1 MFTTF
6 SHTPS
11 FTHAQYGTMSSL
23 ADKIVESFL
32 EQLAQTLDPV
42 VISTRLLAANI
53 IDEQT
58 WEKARV
64 RDAADYDRNLDVLK
78 AVRKRVRSDVEYFY
92 KFCDQLKEEE
102 YTKTVAETM
111 EGKLARHL

>member
-1 MFTTF
+1 
-6 SHTPS
+6 
-11 FTHAQYGTMSSL
+11 MSGL

-32 EQLAQTLDPV
+32 EQLARTLDPV
-42 VISTRLLAANI
+42 AISTRLLAANI

-78 AVRKRVRSDVEYFY
+78 AVRKRVRSDVEYFH

-102 YTKTVAETM
+102 YTKSVAETM
-111 EGKLARHL
+111 EGNKPAICDL

>member
-1 MFTTF
+1 
-6 SHTPS
+6 
-11 FTHAQYGTMSSL
+11 MSGS

-32 EQLAQTLDPV
+32 EQLARTLDP
-42 VISTRLLAANI
+42 ISTRLLAANI
-53 IDEQT
+53 IDEET

-78 AVRKRVRSDVEYFY
+78 AVRKRVRSDVEYFH

-111 EGKLARHL
+111 EGNKPAICDL